1 MKPDRFQVRDET
13 IDELNEMVERLFQCV
28 DNINDFGGD
37 FGVLLPDAHEVLHD
51 KLIKSA
57 CEVREI
63 VHVLK
68 NNLAVFPITP
78 RRFRLEIY
86 DVVNRAERLLR
97 EYELLD

>member
-1 MKPDRFQVRDET
+1 MRPDRFQVRDET

-28 DNINDFGGD
+28 DDINDFGPI
-37 FGVLLPDAHEVLHD
+37 LPDAHAVLHD

-57 CEVREI
+57 REVRDI
-63 VHVLK
+63 VHELK

-78 RRFRLEIY
+78 RGFRLEIY

-97 EYELLD
+97 EWELLD

>member
-1 MKPDRFQVRDET
+1 MRPDRFQVRDET
-13 IDELNEMVERLFQCV
+13 IDELNDLITVLFECA
-28 DNINDFGGD
+28 DYINDLGPG
-37 FGVLLPDAHEVLHD
+37 LPDSDAVMRD

-78 RRFRLEIY
+78 RGFRLEIY

-97 EYELLD
+97 EYE

>member
-1 MKPDRFQVRDET
+1 MRPDRFQVRDET

-28 DNINDFGGD
+28 DDINDFGP
-37 FGVLLPDAHEVLHD
+37 VLPDAHAVLHD

-78 RRFRLEIY
+78 RGFRLEIS
-86 DVVNRAERLLR
+86 DVASRAEMLLR

>member
-28 DNINDFGGD
+28 DNINDFGPI
-37 FGVLLPDAHEVLHD
+37 LPDAHAVLHD

-57 CEVREI
+57 CDIRELI
-63 VHVLK
+63 RALK
-68 NNLAVFPITP
+68 DNFAVFPITP
-78 RRFRLEIY
+78 RGFRLEIY

-97 EYELLD
+97 EWELLD

>member
-28 DNINDFGGD
+28 DNINDFGPI
-37 FGVLLPDAHEVLHD
+37 LPDAHEVLHD

>member
-1 MKPDRFQVRDET
+1 MRPDRFQVREEA

-28 DNINDFGGD
+28 DDINDFGPI
-37 FGVLLPDAHEVLHD
+37 LPDAHAVLHD
-51 KLIKSA
+51 KLIKSG

-78 RRFRLEIY
+78 RGFRLEIY

-97 EYELLD
+97 EHELLD

>member
-1 MKPDRFQVRDET
+1 MRPDRFQVRDET
-13 IDELNEMVERLFQCV
+13 IDELNEMIERLFQCV
-28 DNINDFGGD
+28 DNINDYGEL
-37 FGVLLPDAHEVLHD
+37 VPDTHAVLHD

-57 CEVREI
+57 CEIREI
-63 VHVLK
+63 VHELK

-78 RRFRLEIY
+78 RGFRLEIY

>member
-1 MKPDRFQVRDET
+1 MRPDRFQVRDEA

-28 DNINDFGGD
+28 DDINDFGGD

-68 NNLAVFPITP
+68 NNLAVFPITH
-78 RRFRLEIY
+78 
-86 DVVNRAERLLR
+86 
-97 EYELLD
+97 LDGLGSRSTMSLIGQRGYFESTNC

>member
-1 MKPDRFQVRDET
+1 MRPDRFQVRDET
-13 IDELNEMVERLFQCV
+13 IDELNEIIERLYQYV
-28 DNINDFGGD
+28 DAFLERGMMLDNSYWF
-37 FGVLLPDAHEVLHD
+37 EYY

-57 CEVREI
+57 REIREI
-63 VHVLK
+63 VHELK

-78 RRFRLEIY
+78 RGFRLEIY

>member
-1 MKPDRFQVRDET
+1 MRPDRFQVRDET
-13 IDELNEMVERLFQCV
+13 IDELNEMVERLFQSV
-28 DNINDFGGD
+28 DDINDFGPI
-37 FGVLLPDAHEVLHD
+37 LPDAHAVLHD

-78 RRFRLEIY
+78 RGFRLEIY

-97 EYELLD
+97 EHELLD

>member
-1 MKPDRFQVRDET
+1 MRPDRFQVREEA

-28 DNINDFGGD
+28 DDINDFGPI
-37 FGVLLPDAHEVLHD
+37 LPDAHAVLHD

>member
-1 MKPDRFQVRDET
+1 MRPDRFQVRDET
-13 IDELNEMVERLFQCV
+13 IDELDDMISILFECA
-28 DNINDFGGD
+28 DDINDFGEKYD
-37 FGVLLPDAHEVLHD
+37 PELPDAHVVLHG

-57 CEVREI
+57 FEIRDI
-63 VHVLK
+63 VHELK

-78 RRFRLEIY
+78 RGFRLEIY